1 MLLLQLSLPQVFP
14 STSPLNLPLYN
25 SSINIIYICTPYN
38 LDKHNIHASL
48 GCSLSLE
55 FFQGDECK
63 HYACIVDF
71 VIGVKPVYS
80 YFFSRTCIYSQFHHP
95 INFAFP
101 ILYST
106 LIMTSTASTPLIYHY
121 AWVHHW
127 LRSLHLF
134 ISKYGLYSCHY
145 TLLDT
150 CSARAL
156 YGAWLF
162 LFQWWPFMQTHAH
175 LAMLLF
181 PFTPRP
187 MPIYTG
193 LLMSLILISVTTFSA

>member
-1 MLLLQLSLPQVFP
+1 MHLPSTSLSCTVSVSLSSSILVTPCNVGAFAAAFISRPQVRL
-14 STSPLNLPLYN
+14 STSPLSLPLYN

-121 AWVHHW
+121 A
-127 LRSLHLF
+127 
-134 ISKYGLYSCHY
+134 
-145 TLLDT
+145 
-150 CSARAL
+150 
-156 YGAWLF
+156 
-162 LFQWWPFMQTHAH
+162 
-175 LAMLLF
+175 
-181 PFTPRP
+181 
-187 MPIYTG
+187 
-193 LLMSLILISVTTFSA
+193 